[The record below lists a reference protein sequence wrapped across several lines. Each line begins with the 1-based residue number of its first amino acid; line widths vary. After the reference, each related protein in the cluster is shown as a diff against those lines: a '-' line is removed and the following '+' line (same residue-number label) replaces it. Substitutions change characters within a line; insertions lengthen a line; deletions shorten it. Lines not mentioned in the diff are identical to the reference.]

1 MRVDVHV
8 PDNSILTKLSSWKH
22 KASSSGFVSIFTYG
36 FFVRRKNIHF
46 LIHYLAHNPV
56 LSSLNWWR
64 SLLRSYQKLASRL
77 NVYDRILFLPFLKNP
92 SSYASFFDVYISPS
106 FSEGFGLANVEAACT
121 GIATIVP
128 DLYVNLEVLSTFPR
142 VYFYNNNS
150 LTSLHRV
157 ISSNNISQSPVQV
170 PPEKF
175 TKNYFNHS
183 WLSLVD
189 SCVKDD

>member
-1 MRVDVHV
+1 MH
-8 PDNSILTKLSSWKH
+8 
-22 KASSSGFVSIFTYG
+22 
-36 FFVRRKNIHF
+36 HF
-46 LIHYLAHNPV
+46 LM
-56 LSSLNWWR
+56 
-64 SLLRSYQKLASRL
+64 
-77 NVYDRILFLPFLKNP
+77 F
-92 SSYASFFDVYISPS
+92 ISQS

-121 GIATIVP
+121 YCTIVP

-189 SCVKDD
+189 SCVKDDGLLRSLKVNIR

>member
-1 MRVDVHV
+1 M
-8 PDNSILTKLSSWKH
+8 
-22 KASSSGFVSIFTYG
+22 
-36 FFVRRKNIHF
+36 
-46 LIHYLAHNPV
+46 
-56 LSSLNWWR
+56 
-64 SLLRSYQKLASRL
+64 RSYQKLASRL

-92 SSYASFFDVYISPS
+92 SSYSSFFDVYISPS

-170 PPEKF
+170 PPENLPKIILIIHGF
-175 TKNYFNHS
+175 
-183 WLSLVD
+183 L
-189 SCVKDD
+189 